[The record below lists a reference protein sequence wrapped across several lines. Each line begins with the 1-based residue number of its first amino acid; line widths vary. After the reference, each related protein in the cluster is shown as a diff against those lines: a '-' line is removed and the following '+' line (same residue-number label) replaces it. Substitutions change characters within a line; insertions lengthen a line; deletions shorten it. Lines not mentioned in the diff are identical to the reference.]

1 MLKSFAFLALFSAI
15 LIGVQ
20 NSPRSIAITK
30 ESNVSSKD
38 ILQALQKECPNVSI
52 ADDESKSD
60 FTLKARKRTNEKGV
74 EEGGFD
80 FTLFD
85 HEGNISLRAS
95 SPFLDSV
102 VKSVCRAVNSS
113 PNKK

>member
-15 LIGVQ
+15 SIGVQ
-20 NSPRSIAITK
+20 NTPRSVAITK
-30 ESNVSSKD
+30 GSNVSTKD

-60 FTLKARKRTNEKGV
+60 FTLKARKRVNEKGI

-80 FTLFD
+80 LTLFD
-85 HEGNISLRAS
+85 RDGKAFLRTS
-95 SPFLDSV
+95 NLFLDNA

-113 PNKK
+113 PKKK

>member
-15 LIGVQ
+15 SIGVQ

-30 ESNVSSKD
+30 ESNVPSKD
-38 ILQALQKECPNVSI
+38 ILQALQKDCPNVRI
-52 ADDESKSD
+52 AEGESKSD
-60 FTLKARKRTNEKGV
+60 FTLKARKRVNEKGV
-74 EEGGFD
+74 EQGGFE

-85 HEGNISLRAS
+85 PEGNIALRAN

-102 VKSVCRAVNSS
+102 VKNVCRVVNSS
-113 PNKK
+113 PKRK